1 MNASLGANAP
11 LMFALACVAKV
22 TVVWA
27 TAAIAAACL
36 RRAPAASRHFVW
48 AAAVIASIALPLL
61 TSVLPAWRSTTVAR
75 AAAILTSP
83 SPATVERPVEFG
95 SAMSI
100 NAATSTFHIAQLLVA
115 LWAIGVIAFG
125 VRLLVGLIRI
135 QVSSEQALP
144 MADFAWTQDLAQI
157 SKSLHVGRQI
167 RLLESASPT
176 AMPPTFGFSRATIL
190 LPSGASAD
198 WSQERRRIVLSHE
211 LAHIAR
217 RDWFLQICAEVSRAI
232 YWFHPLAWMAAAA
245 LRHESE
251 RACDDVVLNSGVA
264 AEDYAGELLDL
275 ARTSTNALARICPAL
290 AIARTTNLERRF
302 AAMLNPSL
310 NRRSSRSGRLLM
322 SLAAL
327 CLLLPLAAI
336 RLPAQNVAGNFTGT
350 IYDASG
356 AVVPNA
362 TVILADAKNKAIE
375 MSSSAA
381 DGTFS
386 FKSLPAGDFTLKAM
400 KPGFEVSRDPELVL
414 KVGEGRTLDIHLKVG
429 TLSDSVDVQATGH
442 GQSGAATP
450 AKRVKLGGEVEASKI
465 ITKVQPVYPEAAK
478 SAGAHGTVNLRAVIG
493 MDGVPLSLQVINT
506 DVNPDLARSSIEAV
520 SKWRYSPTLLN
531 GKPIEVDTDIT
542 VKYTLSR

>member
-1 MNASLGANAP
+1 MSTP
-11 LMFALACVAKV
+11 LAATALLVFFLACIAKV

-27 TAAIAAACL
+27 VAAIVAACL
-36 RRAPAASRHFVW
+36 RRASAASRHFVW
-48 AAAVIASIALPLL
+48 AAAVLASLALPLL

-75 AAAILTSP
+75 AAAILAPTRSAAVAQP
-83 SPATVERPVEFG
+83 SEFV
-95 SAMSI
+95 APMRVD
-100 NAATSTFHIAQLLVA
+100 AATSTFHATQWLIA
-115 LWAIGVIAFG
+115 LWAIGAIAFG
-125 VRLLVGLIRI
+125 VRLLVGLFRIRA
-135 QVSSEQALP
+135 SSRQTRP
-144 MADFAWTQDLAQI
+144 MADSAWRQDLAQI
-157 SKSLHVGRQI
+157 SNSLQIAGHVH
-167 RLLESASPT
+167 LLESASPT
-176 AMPPTFGFSRATIL
+176 AMPLTLGLFRPTIL
-190 LPSGASAD
+190 IPSGASD

-327 CLLLPLAAI
+327 CLLLPLAAV
-336 RLPAQNVAGNFTGT
+336 RLPAQNAAGNFSGT

-362 TVILADAKNKAIE
+362 TVILTDAKNKAIE

-400 KPGFEVSRDPELVL
+400 KPGFEVYRDPELVL

>member
-1 MNASLGANAP
+1 
-11 LMFALACVAKV
+11 MFALACVAKV

-27 TAAIAAACL
+27 TAAIAAAWH

-176 AMPPTFGFSRATIL
+176 AMPLTWGFSRATIL
-190 LPSGASAD
+190 LPSGASD
-198 WSQERRRIVLSHE
+198 WPQERRRIVLCHE

-217 RDWFLQICAEVSRAI
+217 GDWLLQICAEIARAI
-232 YWFHPLAWMAAAA
+232 YWFHPLAWRAAAA

-251 RACDDVVLNSGVA
+251 RACDDIVLNSGIA

-275 ARTSTNALARICPAL
+275 ARKLSNAPARICPAL

-310 NRRSSRSGRLLM
+310 NRRSSRRSRLLI

-362 TVILADAKNKAIE
+362 TVILADAKNKTIE

-381 DGTFS
+381 DGTFN
-386 FKSLPAGDFTLKAM
+386 FKSLPAGDYALKAV

-414 KVGEGRTLDIHLKVG
+414 KVGESRTLDIHLKVG
-429 TLSDSVDVQATGH
+429 TISESVDVRATGH
-442 GQSGAATP
+442 AEAGSATP
-450 AKRVKLGGEVEASKI
+450 AKRVKIGGDVEASKI
-465 ITKVQPVYPEAAK
+465 ITKVQPIYPEAAR
-478 SAGAHGTVNLRAVIG
+478 SAGISGTVNLHAVIG
-493 MDGVPLSLQVINT
+493 MDGTPLSLQVINT
-506 DVNPDLARSSIEAV
+506 DVDPDLARASIEAV

-531 GKPIEVDTDIT
+531 GQPIEVDTNIT
-542 VKYTLSR
+542 VVFTLSK

>member
-1 MNASLGANAP
+1 MSTPLAANDSVV
-11 LMFALACVAKV
+11 FFLACIAKV
-22 TVVWA
+22 TIVWA
-27 TAAIAAACL
+27 VAAFVAACIKKSS
-36 RRAPAASRHFVW
+36 AASRHFVW
-48 AAAVIASIALPLL
+48 AAAVLASLALPLL
-61 TSVLPAWRSTTVAR
+61 TSVLPAWRSATVAR
-75 AAAILTSP
+75 AAAILGPTRSAAVVQSSEFVAP
-83 SPATVERPVEFG
+83 MTV
-95 SAMSI
+95 
-100 NAATSTFHIAQLLVA
+100 NAATSAFHITQWLIAFWA
-115 LWAIGVIAFG
+115 LGAIPFG
-125 VRLLVGLIRI
+125 VRLLVGLLRIRA
-135 QVSSEQALP
+135 SSKQARP
-144 MADFAWTQDLAQI
+144 MADSAWRQDLAQI
-157 SKSLHVGRQI
+157 SNSLQI
-167 RLLESASPT
+167 GAQVHLLESASPT
-176 AMPPTFGFSRATIL
+176 AMPVTWGLFHPTIL
-190 LPSGASAD
+190 IPSGASD

-264 AEDYAGELLDL
+264 ADDYAGELLDL
-275 ARTSTNALARICPAL
+275 ARKSTNAPANICPAL

-327 CLLLPLAAI
+327 CLLLPLAAV
-336 RLPAQNVAGNFTGT
+336 RLPAQNVAGNFSGT

-362 TVILADAKNKAIE
+362 TVIVTDTKNKTIE

-400 KPGFEVSRDPELVL
+400 KPGFEVYRDPELVL

-465 ITKVQPVYPEAAK
+465 ITKVQPIYPEAAK
-478 SAGAHGTVNLRAVIG
+478 SAGAQGTVNLHAVIG